1 MFAYSFMLLQK
12 DGTLLAT
19 GENRYGLFGNGT
31 TSNLSSLT
39 PIASNVKM
47 FSVAIDSSLIIKNDN
62 KVYVA
67 GYNYYG
73 QLGLG
78 DNENRTTFTEINVP
92 NPENIKKIAS
102 GGHSFFL
109 IYNDG
114 TIWATGYNS
123 RGQFG
128 LGHHNDI
135 NEFTKL
141 PITNVRDVFSSGA
154 TSFILKNDGSLWGA
168 GANNYGQLNRSA
180 GSNQSDDQL
189 TFIDTN
195 LTNIKR
201 VDCGNDTY
209 FYLKN
214 DGTLY
219 STGINGS
226 GQLGLNSSSDV
237 YSITK
242 VDIDSVVKVAAGS
255 NHTLIVQENGNVRAT
270 GYGSSYELGQSS
282 NSNQSSFR
290 YISGIKGVD
299 VSAGYN
305 TTYILCEGNKLYVC
319 GKNSYGQLGTGSTSS
334 SVVLTTI
341 GTYDVDGITLNDP
354 AILTV
359 VNYLIKSLEKYYTID
374 SSNVLIETTA
384 DLTNGIELTKIID
397 NIDLLPNEF
406 SLVTNNEKNI
416 GYSGIISELI
426 LQSEQKDIPNY
437 SKVISFIS
445 KNIIDTNNCIKF
457 IFKINDIDWY
467 TYNYDTETFENV
479 FFNVDDDYM
488 NEDSW
493 NNIKQNILTEG
504 INISDIDKLSNFF
517 NSNEVTQIKFAIVLD
532 SDNINNLPVIK
543 NIDNN
548 VELNGSYIE
557 LKDNEYSLKIISK
570 KELNII
576 PTTDLEKIVINII

>member
-39 PIASNVKM
+39 QIASNVKM
-47 FSVAIDSSLIIKNDN
+47 FSVAVDSSLIIKNN

-67 GYNYYG
+67 GYNNYG

-78 DNENRTTFTEINVP
+78 DNINRTTFTEVNVP
-92 NPENIKKIAS
+92 NPENIKKVAS

-114 TIWATGYNS
+114 TVYATGYNS
-123 RGQFG
+123 QGQFG
-128 LGHHNDI
+128 LGHYNDI

-141 PITNVRDVFSSGA
+141 PITNVRDVFSSGY

-168 GANNYGQLNRSA
+168 GCNNYGQLNRTAS
-180 GSNQSDDQL
+180 SNQQDYQL

-201 VDCGNDTY
+201 VDCGLNTY
-209 FYLKN
+209 FFLKN

-219 STGINGS
+219 STGQNS
-226 GQLGLNSSSDV
+226 NGQLGLNTTSDI

-255 NHTLIVQENGNVRAT
+255 THTLIIQENGNVRAT
-270 GYGSSYELGQSS
+270 GYGSNYALGQSS
-282 NSNQSSFR
+282 TSNQSTFK
-290 YISGIKGVD
+290 YISGIKGID
-299 VSAGYN
+299 VAAGYD

-319 GKNSYGQLGTGSTSS
+319 GKNSYGQLGLGSTSS
-334 SVVLTTI
+334 SSVLTTI
-341 GTYDVDGITLNDP
+341 GTYNVDKITINEP

-359 VNYLIKSLEKYYTID
+359 VNYLIKSLNKYYTID
-374 SSNVLIETTA
+374 SSNLLIETTA
-384 DLTNGIELTKIID
+384 DLTNGVELTKIVD

-445 KNIIDTNNCIKF
+445 ENVIDTNNCIKF

-504 INISDIDKLSNFF
+504 INISDIDKLSEFF
-517 NSNEVTQIKFAIVLD
+517 NSNEITQIKFAVVLD
-532 SDNINNLPVIK
+532 SDNINSLPIIK
-543 NIDNN
+543 NINN
-548 VELNGSYIE
+548 EIELNGSYIE
-557 LKDNEYSLKIISK
+557 LKDEEYSLKIISK